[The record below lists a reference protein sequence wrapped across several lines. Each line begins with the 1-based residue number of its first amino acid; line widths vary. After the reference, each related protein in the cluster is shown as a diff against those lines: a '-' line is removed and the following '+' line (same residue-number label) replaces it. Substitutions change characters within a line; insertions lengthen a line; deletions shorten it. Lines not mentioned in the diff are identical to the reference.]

1 MGSSWNGFSPQNDI
15 IKLQWAV
22 LEGCQTEVA
31 AKALSA
37 LLGKAEAL
45 GIAQNDEEPEDDGS
59 WTAADFGMRDTK
71 EK

>member
-1 MGSSWNGFSPQNDI
+1 MSSSWSGFLPQNDI

-37 LLGKAEAL
+37 LLGNAGTIAA
-45 GIAQNDEEPEDDGS
+45 AQNEEEPEDGS
-59 WTAADFGMRDTK
+59 WTSVEFGMRDTK

>member
-1 MGSSWNGFSPQNDI
+1 MGSSWSGFLPQNDI

-37 LLGKAEAL
+37 LLGKAGAVSASE
-45 GIAQNDEEPEDDGS
+45 NEEEQEDGS
-59 WTAADFGMRDTK
+59 WTSSDFGMRDANAK
-71 EK
+71 

>member
-1 MGSSWNGFSPQNDI
+1 MGSSWSGFLPQNDI

-37 LLGKAEAL
+37 LLGKTDAGAATQT
-45 GIAQNDEEPEDDGS
+45 GEEPEEGS
-59 WTAADFGMRDTK
+59 WSSTGLDPRAK
-71 EK
+71 